1 MQALH
6 INGND
11 LTLEAVREVAQPD
24 VRRPVLLDP
33 DAREAVNRAR
43 AVVDTLVANNR
54 ISYAITTGVGK
65 LSDVHIVGDQVR
77 ELQIN
82 LVRSHAVGVGEPLS
96 IPDTRAMM
104 LLRANSLAKGNSG
117 IRGISIDTICEML
130 NRGVTPMVPSQ
141 GSVGASGDLAPLAHL
156 ALALIGEGECLDEKG
171 GRIPSAEALKRA
183 QIKPLV
189 LEAKEAVS
197 LINGTQ
203 AMLAIG
209 ILMVLAAET
218 LVDTADVIGAMAC
231 DALKGTNV
239 AFDERIQK
247 ARPHAGQIRTAA
259 NLRRLLEQSQIRDSH
274 RDCGR
279 VQDAYS
285 LRCIPQVH
293 GAVRDTLAHCRS
305 VFETETNSAVDN
317 PLVFVKNPKAMD
329 GEGDVLSGGNFHGE
343 PLAFAL
349 DFLAIAL
356 SALAGISER
365 RLERMVNPALSEGLP
380 PFLAPGAGMNSGF
393 MMPQV
398 TAAALVSE
406 NKVLSH
412 PASVDSITTSGNK
425 EDFVSMGMTAASKLK
440 RVVENTR
447 NTLAIEAM
455 AAAQAIDFLAPLKT
469 SKPLQQAHAAIRAVC
484 ATMEKDRVMYRGF
497 RTHCEFDCE
506 RQAGRRSALN
516 ILTKICPLEICHH
529 DHELAEGKG
538 PATRFSPTPRCLMRS
553 RRERIAVYSH
563 PLSALDSPRFNA
575 SPPRGAPELSAFSP

>member
-1 MQALH
+1 MKALH

-11 LTLEAVREVAQPD
+11 LTLDAVREVAAEK
-24 VRRPVLLDP
+24 RPVLLDP

-43 AVVDTLVANNR
+43 AVVDALVANNK

-65 LSDVHIVGDQVR
+65 LSDVHIVGDQIR
-77 ELQIN
+77 ELQVN
-82 LVRSHAVGVGEPLS
+82 LVRSHAVGVGSPLS
-96 IPDTRAMM
+96 IADTRAMM
-104 LLRANSLAKGNSG
+104 LLRANSLSKGNSG
-117 IRGISIDTICEML
+117 VRAIVIDTLCEML
-130 NRGVTPMVPSQ
+130 NRGVTPMVPAQ

-156 ALALIGEGECLDEKG
+156 ALALIGEGECLNEAERG
-171 GRIPSAEALKRA
+171 ARVPSADALKRA

-203 AMLAIG
+203 AMLAVG
-209 ILMVLAAET
+209 TLMLLDAET
-218 LVDTADVIGAMAC
+218 LADTADVIGAMTC

-247 ARPHAGQIRTAA
+247 ARPHAGQIKTAA
-259 NLRRLLEQSQIRDSH
+259 NLRRLLEVSEIRQSHS
-274 RDCGR
+274 DCGR

-293 GAVRDTLAHCRS
+293 GAVRDTLAHCRA
-305 VFETETNSAVDN
+305 VFETEMNSAVDN
-317 PLVFVKNPKAMD
+317 PLVFVKNPKASNGD
-329 GEGDVLSGGNFHGE
+329 GEGDVISGGNFHGQ

-406 NKVLSH
+406 NKVLAH

-425 EDFVSMGMTAASKLK
+425 EDFVSMGMTAANKLK
-440 RVVENTR
+440 RVVVNTR

-469 SKPLQQAHAAIRAVC
+469 SKPLQAAHAAIRAVC
-484 ATMEKDRVMYRGF
+484 ATMDKDRVMYQDFARIAELIASG
-497 RTHCEFDCE
+497 
-506 RQAGRRSALN
+506 
-516 ILTKICPLEICHH
+516 K
-529 DHELAEGKG
+529 LAEVV
-538 PATRFSPTPRCLMRS
+538 R
-553 RRERIAVYSH
+553 
-563 PLSALDSPRFNA
+563 
-575 SPPRGAPELSAFSP
+575 